1 MSSNE
6 YLVDVHE
13 IRNLKHNY
21 CEVADRCC
29 SLSGAEA
36 RQAADEIVQLF
47 VEDGEL
53 EVPAEYGGRQVGR
66 TGIHEFWMEQSVAF
80 AFADHIV
87 FNERIE
93 VNGTEAHGRWKN
105 VIPVTTFIEDKP
117 VAQWILGD
125 YEDEY
130 SKVDGQ
136 WRIRSVKV
144 SIRRVFGRDETE
156 LA

>member
-1 MSSNE
+1 
-6 YLVDVHE
+6 
-13 IRNLKHNY
+13 
-21 CEVADRCC
+21 
-29 SLSGAEA
+29 
-36 RQAADEIVQLF
+36 
-47 VEDGEL
+47 
-53 EVPAEYGGRQVGR
+53 
-66 TGIHEFWMEQSVAF
+66 
-80 AFADHIV
+80 
-87 FNERIE
+87 
-93 VNGTEAHGRWKN
+93 
-105 VIPVTTFIEDKP
+105 VTTFIEDKP